1 MDDRMAHTAASRVSR
16 EVSQERGSERATE
29 LIEAALR

>member
-1 MDDRMAHTAASRVSR
+1 MARAAASRVSR
-16 EVSQERGSERATE
+16 EVSQERGFERAAE

>member
-1 MDDRMAHTAASRVSR
+1 MARAAASRVAR
-16 EVSQERGSERATE
+16 EVSRERGCEHAAD